1 MALERFDRIKETT
14 TTTGTGTVSLSG
26 TAPVGFLTFVTS
38 VTSLATVRYFIESTD
53 LTEWEVGEGVFTD
66 GTPDTLSR
74 VTVFASSNAG
84 SLVDF
89 SAGTKTAS
97 LSLVAEDLK
106 QATGAEI
113 NTGTDDTKFATAKA
127 IADSYLGSILSILN
141 PIGTIRE
148 FAVSTNPATLLGFGT
163 WVAHGTGRVTVG
175 IDSGDADFDTVD
187 ETGGEK
193 THQLTEAEL
202 ASHDH
207 PGVTVA
213 LKNDNLTDG
222 DKLHGGSDHAGT
234 AGMWAPAV
242 GDAGSD
248 TAHNN
253 VQPYIVVYRW
263 VRVS

>member
-1 MALERFDRIKETT
+1 MAKKVLTSTENGAD
-14 TTTGTGTVSLSG
+14 SLSDINANYTELYTG
-26 TAPVGFLTFVTS
+26 QEIVQSTAKTTPVD
-38 VTSLATVRYFIESTD
+38 AD
-53 LTEWEVGEGVFTD
+53 LVG
-66 GTPDTLSR
+66 
-74 VTVFASSNAG
+74 
-84 SLVDF
+84 LVD
-89 SAGTKTAS
+89 SVSGLLNK
-97 LSLVAEDLK
+97 LSFLNLK
-106 QATGAEI
+106 
-113 NTGTDDTKFATAKA
+113 KA
-127 IADSYLGSILSILN
+127 ITSWNN
-141 PIGTIRE
+141 PIGTLRE
-148 FAVSTNPATLLGFGT
+148 FNVATNPATLLGIGT
-163 WVAHGTGRVTVG
+163 WSAYGTGRVTVG

-253 VQPYIVVYRW
+253 LQPYITVYRW
-263 VRVS
+263 VRTG

>member
-1 MALERFDRIKETT
+1 MAKKVLTSTENGAD
-14 TTTGTGTVSLSG
+14 SLSDINANYTELYTG
-26 TAPVGFLTFVTS
+26 QEIVQSTAKTTPVD
-38 VTSLATVRYFIESTD
+38 AD
-53 LTEWEVGEGVFTD
+53 LVG
-66 GTPDTLSR
+66 
-74 VTVFASSNAG
+74 
-84 SLVDF
+84 LVD
-89 SAGTKTAS
+89 SVSGLLNK
-97 LSLVAEDLK
+97 LSFLNLK
-106 QATGAEI
+106 
-113 NTGTDDTKFATAKA
+113 KA
-127 IADSYLGSILSILN
+127 ITSWNN
-141 PIGTIRE
+141 PIGTLRE
-148 FAVSTNPATLLGFGT
+148 FNVATNPATLLGIGT
-163 WVAHGTGRVTVG
+163 WSAYGTGRVTVA
-175 IDSGDADFDTVD
+175 IDAGQTEFDTVD